1 MEYLSDDERVEE
13 LKKWWKENG
22 KSILLGV
29 ALGLSILYGWRW
41 WVDYKNNQSIQAS
54 VIFMQAEQALREK
67 KTEEVQ
73 AAADKIMKEFDG
85 TPYAVE
91 TALLLAKQKIENGQL
106 GDAKTQLQWAYDHA
120 KTPEMKQLSRIRLA
134 RIMVALG
141 EDDAALKLITT
152 ADAGSFLAAYEELKG
167 DIYHKQGKDDLA
179 REAYL
184 KAKDALGNTVQGN
197 PTLLLKLDDIAVAD
211 TNQGAK

>member
-1 MEYLSDDERVEE
+1 MEYLTDDERVEE

-54 VIFMQAEQALREK
+54 VIFMQAEQALREN

-85 TPYAVE
+85 TPYAVD
-91 TALLLAKQKIENGQL
+91 TALLLAKQKIENGKL
-106 GDAKTQLQWAYDHA
+106 GEAKTQLQWAYDHA

-134 RIMVALG
+134 RIMVTLG

-184 KAKDALGNTVQGN
+184 KARESLGNTVQGN

-211 TNQGAK
+211 TSQGVK